1 MNNNIQTPHANAIL
15 RSLGTGMRT
24 GLASRLLPALIVL
37 AQLAGPIASEA
48 ATVWTGPVTAFT
60 DPAGSD
66 PTLPA
71 NQDRLTPNVWITRGL
86 ENGIYNAKTETGF
99 THFFS
104 PADTEW
110 ADGTTANYSS
120 LTYTDWNTWSKN
132 VHGGPPN
139 TVGVNAVAHL
149 ISDNI
154 YLDLK
159 FTSWAVTGGGF
170 SYQRS
175 TPAGANTPP
184 SVSITN
190 PANNASFVAP
200 AIVTIQADAS
210 DPDGSVT
217 NVQFFDGATSLG
229 NAPSSPYGISANLA
243 LGSHT
248 LTAVASDNLGATTT
262 SASVTVTVI
271 SNSPPTVSIISPT
284 NAASFTAP
292 ATVIIAATA
301 NDLDGTV
308 TNVQFFDGAISLGNV
323 ASRPFS
329 ILAGLSVGTHTLT
342 ATASDNE
349 GTTTTSVTVTVTVA
363 SNAPPNEP
371 AFTGIFLTNTT
382 AIAPA
387 VSLTNGSL
395 RFIWQGD
402 ASAQFDLLY
411 AQGLGSNI
419 LWQLAQPNIAGTA
432 SGSNSLVDPPYL
444 ASPGYG
450 PNTNLFYRLMALP
463 PQAPGLVVGLQI
475 IATNLVSPTV
485 LTHAH
490 DGSGRLFIADQV
502 GQVRVVDSGGNLL
515 PTPFLDISNRMVTL
529 TTNYD
534 ERGLLGLAFH
544 PGYATNG
551 RFFVYYAAPPPSTNF
566 NNMTVLSE
574 FKVSAID
581 TNLADPASERV
592 LLTINEPESNHEGAD
607 IVFGPDGYLYLGP
620 GDGGGAGDQ
629 HGTTGNAQSLTSLL
643 GKILR
648 IDVDSGSPYGIP
660 ADNPFVSTPGARPEI
675 YAYGLRNPWRF
686 SFDRGGTRQGFVA
699 DVGQNFY
706 EELDILRMGGN
717 YGWRILEG
725 THAYDPGLA
734 ATLGVNIPSLD
745 FPIFEYAHGSLGISI
760 IGGFV
765 YRGAGY
771 PDLAGKY
778 VFGDFST
785 GFAAPDGQLYYL
797 DQTRPGIW
805 ERFSFQ
811 LWPNGDRLGRF
822 VKGFG
827 EDEVGEIYLLSTTTL
842 GPTGN
847 TGDIRRLV
855 RP

>member
-1 MNNNIQTPHANAIL
+1 
-15 RSLGTGMRT
+15 
-24 GLASRLLPALIVL
+24 
-37 AQLAGPIASEA
+37 
-48 ATVWTGPVTAFT
+48 
-60 DPAGSD
+60 
-66 PTLPA
+66 
-71 NQDRLTPNVWITRGL
+71 
-86 ENGIYNAKTETGF
+86 
-99 THFFS
+99 
-104 PADTEW
+104 
-110 ADGTTANYSS
+110 
-120 LTYTDWNTWSKN
+120 
-132 VHGGPPN
+132 
-139 TVGVNAVAHL
+139 
-149 ISDNI
+149 
-154 YLDLK
+154 
-159 FTSWAVTGGGF
+159 
-170 SYQRS
+170 
-175 TPAGANTPP
+175 
-184 SVSITN
+184 
-190 PANNASFVAP
+190 
-200 AIVTIQADAS
+200 VTIQADAS

-217 NVQFFDGATSLG
+217 NVQFFDGA
-229 NAPSSPYGISANLA
+229 
-243 LGSHT
+243 
-248 LTAVASDNLGATTT
+248 
-262 SASVTVTVI
+262 
-271 SNSPPTVSIISPT
+271 
-284 NAASFTAP
+284 
-292 ATVIIAATA
+292 IA
-301 NDLDGTV
+301 
-308 TNVQFFDGAISLGNV
+308 LGNV
-323 ASRPFS
+323 ASRPLS
-329 ILAGLSVGTHTLT
+329 ILAGLSVGTHTLI
-342 ATASDNE
+342 AKASDNE

-395 RFIWQGD
+395 RFMWQGD
-402 ASAQFDLLY
+402 AGAQFDLLY
-411 AQGLGSNI
+411 AQALGSNS
-419 LWQLAQPNIAGTA
+419 LWQLAQPNIAGAA

-444 ASPGYG
+444 ASPGYA
-450 PNTNLFYRLMALP
+450 PNTNLFYRLRALP
-463 PQAPGLVVGLQI
+463 PQAPGLAVGLQV
-475 IATNLVSPTV
+475 IATNLVSPAV

-502 GQVRVVDSGGNLL
+502 GQVRVVDNGGNLL
-515 PTPFLDISNRMVTL
+515 PAPFLDISNRMVAL

-551 RFFVYYAAPPPSTNF
+551 RFFVHYAAPPPSTNF

-592 LLTINEPESNHEGAD
+592 LLTINEPELNHEGAD

-620 GDGGGAGDQ
+620 GDGGGAGDP
-629 HGTTGNAQSLTSLL
+629 HGTTGNAQSLTTLL

-648 IDVDSGSPYGIP
+648 IDVDSGSLYGIP

-699 DVGQNFY
+699 DVGQNFC

-760 IGGFV
+760 IGGFG

-771 PDLAGKY
+771 PDLVGKY

-785 GFAAPDGQLYYL
+785 GFAAPDGQLYDL

-827 EDEVGEIYLLSTTTL
+827 EDEAWEIYLLSTTTL

-847 TGDIRRLV
+847 TGDIRHFV

>member
-1 MNNNIQTPHANAIL
+1 MQN
-15 RSLGTGMRT
+15 
-24 GLASRLLPALIVL
+24 GLASRLLPTFLVL
-37 AQLAGPIASEA
+37 ARLAGSIASEA
-48 ATVWTGPVTAFT
+48 ATVWTGPVTTFT

-71 NQDRLTPNVWITRGL
+71 NQDRLTPNVWITRAL
-86 ENGIYNAKTETGF
+86 VDGIYNAKTETGF

-110 ADGTTANYSS
+110 ADGTIANYSS
-120 LTYTDWNTWSKN
+120 LSYTDWNNWAKN
-132 VHGGPPN
+132 IHGGPPN

-175 TPAGANTPP
+175 TPPPANTPP

-190 PANNASFVAP
+190 PINGASFVAP
-200 AIVTIQADAS
+200 ATVTIQAAAS
-210 DPDGSVT
+210 DSDGSVT
-217 NVQFFDGATSLG
+217 NVRFFDGASSLG
-229 NAPSSPYGISANLA
+229 NATLSPYGISADLA

-248 LTAVASDNLGATTT
+248 LTAVASDNFGATTT
-262 SASVTVTVI
+262 SASVTVTIV
-271 SNSPPTVSIISPT
+271 SNSPPTVSITSPT

-292 ATVIIAATA
+292 ATIIIAATA
-301 NDLDGTV
+301 SDLDGTV
-308 TNVQFFDGAISLGNV
+308 TNVQFFDGASSLG
-323 ASRPFS
+323 SITSSPYS
-329 ILAGLSVGTHTLT
+329 ILASLSVGTHTLI
-342 ATASDNE
+342 AAASDNG
-349 GTTTTSVTVTVTVA
+349 GTTTSSATVTVTVA
-363 SNAPPNEP
+363 SNAPPNQP
-371 AFTGIFLTNTT
+371 AFTGILLTNTS
-382 AIAPA
+382 AAAPA
-387 VSLTNGSL
+387 VSVTNGSF
-395 RFIWQGD
+395 RFTWQGS
-402 ASAQFDLLY
+402 ANAQFDLLY

-419 LWQLAQPNIAGTA
+419 QWQIAQPNIAGAA

-444 ASPGYG
+444 ASPGYA
-450 PNTNLFYRLMALP
+450 PNTNLFYRLRASP
-463 PQAPGLVVGLQI
+463 SQAPGLAVGLQV

-502 GQVRVVDSGGNLL
+502 GQVRVVDNGGNLL
-515 PTPFLDISNRMVTL
+515 PAPFLDISNRMVTL
-529 TTNYD
+529 SPGYD

-551 RFFVYYAAPPPSTNF
+551 CFFVYYAAPPPNPSF
-566 NNMTVLSE
+566 DNMTVLSE
-574 FKVSAID
+574 FRVSSTD
-581 TNLADPASERV
+581 TNLADSTIERV
-592 LLTINEPESNHEGAD
+592 LLTINEPEFNHEGAD

-629 HGTTGNAQSLTSLL
+629 HGSTGNAQSLTTLL

-660 ADNPFVSTPGARPEI
+660 ADNPFVNIPGAQPEI

-686 SFDRGGTRQGFVA
+686 SFDRGGAHQGFVA
-699 DVGQNFY
+699 DVGQNLY
-706 EELDILRMGGN
+706 EELDILRNGAN

-734 ATLGVNIPSLD
+734 TSLGVNIPALD
-745 FPIFEYAHGSLGISI
+745 FPIFEYVHGPLGISI

-771 PDLAGKY
+771 PDLVGKY

-811 LWPNGDRLGRF
+811 LWPSGGRLGRF

-827 EDEVGEIYLLSTTTL
+827 EDEAGEIYLLSTTTL
-842 GPTGN
+842 GPKGN
-847 TGDIRRLV
+847 TGDIHRLV

>member
-1 MNNNIQTPHANAIL
+1 MQ
-15 RSLGTGMRT
+15 T
-24 GLASRLLPALIVL
+24 GLASKLLPALIVL
-37 AQLAGPIASEA
+37 AQLVGPIASEA

-120 LTYTDWNTWSKN
+120 LSYTDWNTWAKN

-229 NAPSSPYGISANLA
+229 IAPSSPYGISANLA

-262 SASVTVTVI
+262 SA
-271 SNSPPTVSIISPT
+271 P
-284 NAASFTAP
+284 
-292 ATVIIAATA
+292 
-301 NDLDGTV
+301 
-308 TNVQFFDGAISLGNV
+308 
-323 ASRPFS
+323 
-329 ILAGLSVGTHTLT
+329 
-342 ATASDNE
+342 
-349 GTTTTSVTVTVTVA
+349 VTVTVA
-363 SNAPPNEP
+363 EATNAPPNEP
-371 AFTGIFLTNTT
+371 AFTRIFLTNTT
-382 AIAPA
+382 AIASA

-395 RFIWQGD
+395 RFMWQGD

-419 LWQLAQPNIAGTA
+419 LWQLAQPNIAGAA

-450 PNTNLFYRLMALP
+450 PNTNLFYRLRALP
-463 PQAPGLVVGLQI
+463 PQAPGLAVGLQV
-475 IATNLVSPTV
+475 IATNLVSPSV

-529 TTNYD
+529 TTYYD

-574 FKVSAID
+574 FKVSSAD
-581 TNLADPASERV
+581 TNLADSASERV
-592 LLTINEPESNHEGAD
+592 LLTFNEPEFNHEGAD

-629 HGTTGNAQSLTSLL
+629 HGTIGNAQSLTSLL

-648 IDVDSGSPYGIP
+648 IDVDAGSPYGIP

-745 FPIFEYAHGSLGISI
+745 FPIFEYVHGPLGISI

-785 GFAAPDGQLYYL
+785 GIAAPDGQLYYL

-827 EDEVGEIYLLSTTTL
+827 EDEAGEIYLLSTTTL

>member
-1 MNNNIQTPHANAIL
+1 MLTIHRPRLQTA
-15 RSLGTGMRT
+15 
-24 GLASRLLPALIVL
+24 LASRLLPTLLVL
-37 AQLAGPIASEA
+37 AQLAGLVASEA
-48 ATVWTGPVTAFT
+48 ATVWTGPVTTFT

-66 PTLPA
+66 PSLPA

-86 ENGIYNAKTETGF
+86 EFGIYNAKTETGF

-120 LTYTDWNTWSKN
+120 LSYTDWNTWAKN
-132 VHGGPPN
+132 LHGGPPN
-139 TVGVNAVAHL
+139 TVGVNAVVHL

-154 YLDLK
+154 FLDLK
-159 FTSWAVTGGGF
+159 LTSWAVTGGGF

-190 PANNASFVAP
+190 PANNAFFVAP
-200 AIVTIQADAS
+200 ATVIIQAAATDS
-210 DPDGSVT
+210 DGSVT
-217 NVQFFDGATSLG
+217 NVQFFDGPTSLG
-229 NAPSSPYGISANLA
+229 NAASIPYGVSANLA
-243 LGSHT
+243 LGSHA

-262 SASVTVTVI
+262 SA
-271 SNSPPTVSIISPT
+271 
-284 NAASFTAP
+284 A
-292 ATVIIAATA
+292 
-301 NDLDGTV
+301 
-308 TNVQFFDGAISLGNV
+308 
-323 ASRPFS
+323 
-329 ILAGLSVGTHTLT
+329 
-342 ATASDNE
+342 
-349 GTTTTSVTVTVTVA
+349 VTVTVTEA
-363 SNAPPNEP
+363 TNAPPNEP
-371 AFTGIFLTNTT
+371 SFTGILLTNTT

-395 RFIWQGD
+395 RFTWQGD

-411 AQGLGSNI
+411 VQSLGSNVV
-419 LWQLAQPNIAGTA
+419 WQLAQPNIAGTA

-444 ASPGYG
+444 ASPGYA
-450 PNTNLFYRLMALP
+450 PNTNLFYRLRALP
-463 PQAPGLVVGLQI
+463 PQAPGLAVGLQVV
-475 IATNLVSPTV
+475 ATNLVSPTV

-502 GQVRVVDSGGNLL
+502 GQVRVVDNAGSLL
-515 PTPFLDISNRMVTL
+515 PTPFLDIANRMVAL
-529 TTNYD
+529 TPGYD

-551 RFFVYYAAPPPSTNF
+551 RFFVYYAAPPPNTNF

-574 FKVSAID
+574 FRVSATD

-592 LLTINEPESNHEGAD
+592 LLTINEPEFNHEGAD

-629 HGTTGNAQSLTSLL
+629 HGTTGNAQSLTTLL

-686 SFDRGGTRQGFVA
+686 SFDRGGAHQGFVA

-706 EELDILRMGGN
+706 EELDILRMGAN

-725 THAYDPGLA
+725 NHAYDPRLA
-734 ATLGVNIPSLD
+734 TTLGINIPALD
-745 FPIFEYAHGSLGISI
+745 FPIFEYVHGPIGISI

-771 PDLAGKY
+771 PGLVGKY

-785 GFAAPDGQLYYL
+785 SFAVPDGQLYYL
-797 DQTRPGIW
+797 DETRPGIW

-811 LWPNGDRLGRF
+811 LGTSGGRLGRF

-827 EDEVGEIYLLSTTTL
+827 EDEAGEIYLLSTTTL

-847 TGDIRRLV
+847 TGDIRRFV
-855 RP
+855 QP